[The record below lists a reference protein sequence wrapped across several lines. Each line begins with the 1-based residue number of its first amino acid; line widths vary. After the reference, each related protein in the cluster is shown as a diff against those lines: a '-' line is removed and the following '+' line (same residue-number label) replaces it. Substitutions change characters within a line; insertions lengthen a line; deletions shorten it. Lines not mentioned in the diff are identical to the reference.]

1 MNVHRKEYYFNI
13 YYLQVYILLWCIM
26 LCCDMIVV
34 FYSKVFFFKY
44 SPSPAI
50 LCDLIS
56 SLWSYAVLNWLGKN
70 QSNDYKLFC
79 LISFLVSAAFG
90 FSFYP
95 IPTKSFINRVLN
107 PLILPIIIY
116 VRACVR
122 EREVYK
128 HPFDFDIRCTCIDL
142 M

>member
-1 MNVHRKEYYFNI
+1 MFIERSTILIFIIYKFIFYYDV
-13 YYLQVYILLWCIM
+13 LCCAVTWLLWFIQKYF
-26 LCCDMIVV
+26 L
-34 FYSKVFFFKY
+34 KY

-107 PLILPIIIY
+107 PLILPFIIY

-122 EREVYK
+122 AREVYK
-128 HPFDFDIRCTCIDL
+128 HPLDFDIRCTCIDL